1 MSTLVK
7 FLEGMFR
14 RLKRGNKQVNAKGK
28 KKMDLQNQGRKSN
41 HYFNVKFWHQMLWS
55 YNTVSV
61 VLAVQ
66 HETPSYKR

>member
-1 MSTLVK
+1 MSQ
-7 FLEGMFR
+7 
-14 RLKRGNKQVNAKGK
+14 RGNKQVNAKGK

-61 VLAVQ
+61 VLAV
-66 HETPSYKR
+66 

>member
-1 MSTLVK
+1 MQELSIS
-7 FLEGMFR
+7 FLSIYALAMFWKGICR
-14 RLKRGNKQVNAKGK
+14 CFKGGNKQINAKG

-61 VLAVQ
+61 VLAV
-66 HETPSYKR
+66 